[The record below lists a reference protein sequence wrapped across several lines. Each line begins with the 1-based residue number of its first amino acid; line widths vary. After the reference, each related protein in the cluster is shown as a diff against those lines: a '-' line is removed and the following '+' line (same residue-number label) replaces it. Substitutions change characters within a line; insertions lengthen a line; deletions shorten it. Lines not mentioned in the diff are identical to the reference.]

1 MNGRIIWEM
10 VNVTLSWTMKIISS
24 MLVIAA
30 LIQKKYINASNQM
43 YFAILILWAMEN
55 ARTTTMDLNVIMI
68 WAIVVE

>member
-1 MNGRIIWEM
+1 
-10 VNVTLSWTMKIISS
+10 MKIISS